1 MELIFDIL
9 LDAAI
14 DTVKLIPFLF
24 LTYLAME
31 YLENKAGTRTVQM
44 LLGAGKKGPVLGG
57 ILGAMPQCGFSAAS
71 ASLYSGGVVTAGTMI
86 AVFLSTSDEMLPIL
100 ISERTHA
107 SVIFTILAAK
117 VGIGIVAGILVDAG
131 IRMCCGGKQKGLHIH
146 EICER
151 EHCCC
156 AGGSIV
162 KSAVKHSMQIVL
174 FLFLITAAL
183 NIIVEWIGMQQIVR
197 GVAEYPI
204 LSIFLTA
211 LVGLIPNCAAS
222 VTITTFYLEGVLS
235 VGSML
240 AGLLSCAGIGLVVLF
255 KTNRNWK
262 ANLMIV
268 GILYGISVVCGIA
281 VELLF

>member
-44 LLGAGKKGPVLGG
+44 LLGAGKKGPVIGG

-117 VGIGIVAGILVDAG
+117 VGIGIVAGILVDVG
-131 IRMCCGGKQKGLHIH
+131 IRMCRGGKQKGLHIH

>member
-117 VGIGIVAGILVDAG
+117 VGIGIVAGILVDVG
-131 IRMCCGGKQKGLHIH
+131 IRMCRGGKQKGLHIH